1 VAAFRREAFD
11 LILMDV
17 QMPEMDGLEAT
28 AAIRAAETN
37 TGTHIPIIA
46 MTAHAFSEDRE
57 RCLAAGM
64 DHVLGKPINLE
75 VLTSTVEKYTSRD
88 GRAVEAEPAASTPAK
103 LTVVS
108 SHFDAPAVSPAPA
121 PRSMT
126 KLVRELAG
134 ADSSDVPAPGEGP
147 AIDLEQLETAC
158 MGLPA
163 LRSSLLHTFLADV
176 SHRLERLT
184 HAFDAHDARRVEFE
198 AHGLKGMCATI
209 GAAGCTRLFGEIEE
223 KARDENITEARPLL
237 QPAIDE
243 VHRAEEFI
251 HRFDTILA
259 RDVA

>member
-1 VAAFRREAFD
+1 
-11 LILMDV
+11 
-17 QMPEMDGLEAT
+17 
-28 AAIRAAETN
+28 
-37 TGTHIPIIA
+37 
-46 MTAHAFSEDRE
+46 
-57 RCLAAGM
+57 M

-88 GRAVEAEPAASTPAK
+88 GRAVEAEPAASTPPK

-108 SHFDAPAVSPAPA
+108 SHFDAPALAPAPA

-126 KLVRELAG
+126 KLVRELAE
-134 ADSSDVPAPGEGP
+134 ADTSDVPAPSEGP

-163 LRSSLLHTFLADV
+163 LRTSLLHTFLADV
-176 SHRLERLT
+176 SNRVERLT
-184 HAFDAHDARRVEFE
+184 HAFDVQDARRVEFE

-223 KARDENITEARPLL
+223 KARDENIAEARPLL